1 MTDHAS
7 APAYIR
13 HHGLVVV
20 VIRRYFMPL
29 LRQGFDF
36 DDLIQEGLMEIWRAE
51 PRYSPAKGKE
61 ADYYARCIYNGIKNR
76 CHMPLTRLRRKSNLG
91 ALRLDMKIGRIDDA
105 GKPLTLM
112 DTLISPDADPAD
124 AATDR
129 VMAQAYMAK
138 ITDNPRY
145 VKAVRMRFEKEMDYR
160 DIGAEIGLTWQGAR
174 HNVIRALEAM
184 RA

>member
-1 MTDHAS
+1 MT

-13 HHGLVVV
+13 HRGLVVV

-29 LRQGFDF
+29 LRQGYDF
-36 DDLIQEGLMEIWRAE
+36 DDLMQEGLMEIWRAE

-76 CHMPLTRLRRKSNLG
+76 CHMPLTRLRRKSNVG
-91 ALRLDMKIGRIDDA
+91 ALSLDMKIGKIDDV

-112 DTLISPDADPAD
+112 DTLIAPDRDPAD
-124 AATDR
+124 IASDR
-129 VMAQAYMAK
+129 VLAESCIAK
-138 ITDNPRY
+138 IANNPRY
-145 VKAVRMRFEKEMDYR
+145 VKAVRLRFESEMDYR
-160 DIGAEIGLTWQGAR
+160 DIGDEIGLTWQGAR
-174 HNVIRALEAM
+174 HNVMRALEAM